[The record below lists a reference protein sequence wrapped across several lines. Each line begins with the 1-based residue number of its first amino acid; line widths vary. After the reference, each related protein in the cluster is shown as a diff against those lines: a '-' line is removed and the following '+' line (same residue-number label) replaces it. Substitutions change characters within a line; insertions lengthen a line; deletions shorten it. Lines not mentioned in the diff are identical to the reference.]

1 MKLLTKYFWKRP
13 FIGLISIFLLLILS
27 ICAYGQVDNTIHSIE
42 IIGNKRTKTSYLH
55 RFLYSQPGE
64 QYDSIKINGDLRRL
78 RTLAPVM
85 QAICDTIHSDS
96 GIVVQY
102 KIEERFTILPVGDF
116 GITDDNFWIGVGVM
130 ESNLAG
136 RGIYIYGFYRYNK
149 DHTLHLIFRNP
160 YLNGSKWGFEMQVKN
175 LPVTEEY
182 KTDTTLKNEYTD
194 ISIAGKYEIRFE
206 NDLFFGTSFRYQTAK
221 YVITQESNIIS
232 EEIGFRRSIV
242 PFARWQI
249 QNLEIEHFYLQGW
262 RNNLYIEAALPLNAN
277 NNPVLL
283 FYDEFRLYRR
293 LAKRGNFALRV
304 LAGLSNEAYSVFSP
318 FIADSYY
325 NFRGIG
331 YRAYKGNT
339 IGLINLEFRH
349 TVFENRIGGIQAVVF
364 SDSGVL
370 LNNEYNNAN
379 TGFDK
384 ANFIYGGFGARFVF
398 KKAYNAILCIDYGV
412 NLQNFKTGGWVF
424 GWGQYF

>member
-1 MKLLTKYFWKRP
+1 LKLLTKYFKKKP
-13 FIGLISIFLLLILS
+13 LFGFISIFLLLILTH
-27 ICAYGQVDNTIHSIE
+27 YGHGQTNNTIHSIE
-42 IIGNKRTKTSYLH
+42 ITGNKKTKTSYLQ

-64 QYDSIKINGDLRRL
+64 RYDSLKINNDLRRL

-85 QAICDTIHSDS
+85 QALCDTIHKDS

-116 GITDDNFWIGVGVM
+116 GITDDNFWIGIGVM

-136 RGIYIYGFYRYNK
+136 RGMYIYGFYRYNK

-160 YLNGSKWGFEMQVKN
+160 YLNGTKWGVEMQVKN

-182 KTDTTLKNEYTD
+182 KIDTSLKHQYTD
-194 ISIAGKYEIRFE
+194 ISVAGKYEIHFE
-206 NDLFFGTSFRYQTAK
+206 NDLFFGTSFRYQSAK
-221 YVITQESNIIS
+221 YLFTQEGNTIS
-232 EEIGFRRSIV
+232 EDVGFRRSIV
-242 PFARWQI
+242 PYARWQI
-249 QNLEIEHFYLQGW
+249 QNLDIEHFYLQGW
-262 RNNLYIEAALPLNAN
+262 RNNLFIEAALPLNASN
-277 NNPVLL
+277 KPVLL

-293 LAKRGNFALRV
+293 LAKKGNFALRV
-304 LAGLSNEAYSVFSP
+304 LAGLSNEASSVFSP

-339 IGLINLEFRH
+339 IGLINLEYRQ
-349 TVFENRIGGIQAVVF
+349 TVFENRLGGIQAVVF

-370 LNNEYNNAN
+370 LNNEYNNTD

-384 ANFIYGGFGARFVF
+384 AHFIYGGIGARLVF
-398 KKAYNAILCIDYGV
+398 KKAYNAILSIDYGV